1 MGDDGIRT
9 KVRYYL
15 STQCLKTGITEIFHL
30 CSDLAQMGEIDK
42 KHSHFQKSQ
51 RQRFILSRHSSYIAV
66 TVNGGSG
73 GENQLPSATSA
84 IRDATL
90 GQVKLRRGTGRVS
103 MAMFWTEIHAS
114 TIPLTKCRLHFPPEV
129 RFSMQLCTARILQLT
144 LKVTEA
150 RPAPKPQPIGSF
162 PFILLLT
169 TAMVCVLFIIW
180 RRSDALRNVVAHQC
194 VQCVSPSVASPL

>member
-103 MAMFWTEIHAS
+103 MAMFWTEIHARQSHSQNAAS
-114 TIPLTKCRLHFPPEV
+114 TSP
-129 RFSMQLCTARILQLT
+129 
-144 LKVTEA
+144 
-150 RPAPKPQPIGSF
+150 
-162 PFILLLT
+162 
-169 TAMVCVLFIIW
+169 
-180 RRSDALRNVVAHQC
+180 RRSDFLCNSA
-194 VQCVSPSVASPL
+194 PLVFCS